1 MIIENGYYYSR
12 QFRTISNRGGYGDDR
27 GDEKME
33 KDTGHDFSRILR
45 RIERYYLD

>member
-1 MIIENGYYYSR
+1 MIIEKDIIIPDNFGR
-12 QFRTISNRGGYGDDR
+12 FPIGGGYGDDR
-27 GDEKME
+27 GNEKME